1 MPGLRRRRAKEHQ
14 VIASIFAVQADPGAP
29 PPALLPAAGPKPRRF
44 HSPWLHRLLAGS
56 RTARSLSIGILA
68 RLETAILRGHKPA
81 EMMRDLRRARR
92 GRESLLSGNEA
103 FTVFSLARAQS
114 ALPGEMAEV
123 GVYQGVSAKLIS
135 VASGQ
140 VPLHLF
146 DTFAGLPPPAA
157 DERSRL
163 RQGFYAASLASVQD
177 FLAGQRNISFHPGNF
192 PATGAS
198 CGERRFSFVHL
209 DVDLKSSTLSCLE
222 FFYPRM
228 LPGGV
233 ILSHDYSY
241 LDGVR
246 AAFDEFCAG
255 RREQPLELATSQ
267 AMLVK
272 L

>member
-1 MPGLRRRRAKEHQ
+1 MP
-14 VIASIFAVQADPGAP
+14 
-29 PPALLPAAGPKPRRF
+29 PRQF
-44 HSPWLHRLLAGS
+44 HSPRLHRLLAAS

-68 RLETAILRGHKPA
+68 RLETAILCGHKPA
-81 EMMRDLRRARR
+81 EMMRDVRRARR

-103 FTVFSLARAQS
+103 FTVFSLARAQ
-114 ALPGEMAEV
+114 ATLPGEMAEV

-135 VASGQ
+135 VASGEA
-140 VPLHLF
+140 PLHLF

-157 DERSRL
+157 EERPRL
-163 RQGFYAASLASVQD
+163 REGFYAASLASVQA
-177 FLAGQRNISFHPGNF
+177 FMAGQHNVSFHPGNF
-192 PATGAS
+192 PAS
-198 CGERRFSFVHL
+198 GEACRDRRFSFVHL
-209 DVDLKSSTLSCLE
+209 DVDLKSSTLACLE

-246 AAFDEFCAG
+246 AAFDEFFAS